1 MSPHLCLFTVLQGS
15 EADPAASGG
24 DPVGLDIA
32 CLVIVLVS
40 AFLGARRGTWWQF
53 VRFLGIIA
61 TLSVARAL
69 APRLSGGLT
78 NVFTSLSPEVA
89 NGILWSTILVA
100 GLVVVTLVGRLGRL
114 MLEGA
119 ELSFAERAGGAL
131 LGLGTGLLLTTGLLI
146 CTAQLASQ
154 GWVEKNLRGS
164 RAQGLVDG
172 VARVIPSALDPIAAG
187 RASSEVQAAEP
198 KHP

>member
-24 DPVGLDIA
+24 HPVGLDIA

-61 TLSVARAL
+61 TLSVAR
-69 APRLSGGLT
+69 
-78 NVFTSLSPEVA
+78 
-89 NGILWSTILVA
+89 
-100 GLVVVTLVGRLGRL
+100 
-114 MLEGA
+114 
-119 ELSFAERAGGAL
+119 
-131 LGLGTGLLLTTGLLI
+131 
-146 CTAQLASQ
+146 
-154 GWVEKNLRGS
+154 
-164 RAQGLVDG
+164 
-172 VARVIPSALDPIAAG
+172 VIPSALDPIAAG